1 MEYIKK
7 SNLNKIAKVLSLKKY
22 EKILVVSGAKSYYS
36 TKSDEIIKNLIK
48 KKQNKLF
55 LKKSK
60 IPEYHELKKLIKDI
74 IKYKPNLILSCGG
87 GAVLIYQKLQIL

>member
-36 TKSDEIIKNLIK
+36 TKSD
-48 KKQNKLF
+48 
-55 LKKSK
+55 
-60 IPEYHELKKLIKDI
+60 
-74 IKYKPNLILSCGG
+74 
-87 GAVLIYQKLQIL
+87 